1 MKRVVITGMGA
12 LTPLGA
18 TVDSFWENLRE
29 GNSGIGSITRFDATH
44 FPCRIAGEI
53 TDWKPEDS
61 FTSRE
66 INRKD
71 RLSLYALKTVQE
83 ALDQSD
89 LLNSVIDKDRVGVI
103 WASGN
108 AGIETIEDGLLEYA
122 KNPEMVRFS
131 PFYVPK
137 SLLDTPSG
145 EIALEYKFTG
155 INYSVVS
162 ACASSN
168 SAIMDALNY
177 IRWNKADAI
186 IVGGS
191 EAPITRALIGGFGA
205 MKALSRNNEDPRGA
219 SRPFDRDRDGFVMS
233 EGAGALVLESLEHAQ
248 QRGANILAEVKGA
261 AMSNDAYHPTST
273 HPEGEGA
280 ARAMRLALQD
290 ASLEPSDIGY
300 INLHA
305 TGTRVGDLSEIRAI
319 LDVYGASTPFLSAT
333 KSSTGHLLGA
343 AGAIEA
349 VASVMALNTGAI
361 PPTINIKNLDEAFP
375 ADVNLVMN
383 KYVDAPVE
391 NVMSN
396 TFGFG
401 GHNAIII
408 IGACT

>member
-1 MKRVVITGMGA
+1 MRRVVITGMGA
-12 LTPLGA
+12 LTPIGA
-18 TVDSFWENLRE
+18 SVEAFWENLVN
-29 GNSGIGSITRFDATH
+29 GKSGIGRITRFDASN

-53 TDWKPEDS
+53 SGWEPEQS
-61 FTSRE
+61 FTPRE

-71 RLSLYALKTVQE
+71 RLSLYALKAVKE
-83 ALDQSD
+83 AIDQSG
-89 LLNSVIDKDRVGVI
+89 LLSSSYDNERIGVI

-108 AGIETIEDGLLEYA
+108 AGIETIEDGLLEFA
-122 KNPEMVRFS
+122 KNPAMVRFS

-145 EIALEYKFTG
+145 EIALEYRFMG

-177 IRWNKADAI
+177 IRWNKADV
-186 IVGGS
+186 IVAGGS

-205 MKALSRNNEDPRGA
+205 MKALSRNNDNPQGA

-233 EGAGALVLESLEHAQ
+233 EGAGALILESLEHAQ
-248 QRGANILAEVKGA
+248 QRGAHIIAEVKGA
-261 AMSNDAYHPTST
+261 AMSNDAFHATST
-273 HPEGEGA
+273 HPEGDGA

-290 ASLEPSDIGY
+290 ADLLPDDIGY

-305 TGTRVGDLSEIRAI
+305 TGTRVGDVSEIKAI
-319 LDVYGASTPFLSAT
+319 GQVFINHTPLLSAT

-349 VASVMALNTGAI
+349 VASVMALKEGIVPA
-361 PPTINIKNLDEAFP
+361 TINIDHLDESIP
-375 ADVNLVMN
+375 AGIPLVRDM
-383 KYVDAPVE
+383 PVKAHLK

-401 GHNAIII
+401 GHNAIVIF
-408 IGACT
+408 GSSE